1 MHACVVQISL
11 TVLAP
16 PLSFCINLPPA
27 SCLPFPTALPSS
39 TLQVERVRDE
49 SACLRALQTSLT
61 MMQSTSFAD
70 DEVRVVPTK

>member
-1 MHACVVQISL
+1 MPAGAADL
-11 TVLAP
+11 PDDDAL
-16 PLSFCINLPPA
+16 PLSFCIKSPPA
-27 SCLPFPTALPSS
+27 WCLPFPSS

-70 DEVRVVPTK
+70 DEVRVVPIK